1 MSLAVNP
8 RNFLEYKLPDRQR
21 EGLTSTTSRSGEN
34 YVTRT
39 AADTSLPTLSISDVS
54 LDTVLPLST
63 WEMNIM
69 VKYQNT

>member
-34 YVTRT
+34 YVTR
-39 AADTSLPTLSISDVS
+39 AAVDTSLPTLSISDVS